1 MLFGAARRQ
10 WQDGVEAIP
19 RLDRRFLI
27 DGHDGG
33 MRPVAH
39 FASYDDVNGGGAPVS
54 VTPCLAAG

>member
-1 MLFGAARRQ
+1 MLCGAARRQ

-39 FASYDDVNGGGAPVS
+39 PASYDDVNGAEP
-54 VTPCLAAG
+54 LYR